1 MYSIDKY
8 FETIETVNQK
18 KKVMNNKCEDQD
30 HSMNDNSFFWYKC
43 NAHFCIKCQD
53 KHLDHSDFIYDLDKL
68 LSEDKVKEIQTQYR
82 EIKTHYEIYSTKI
95 KENIIEILH
104 KEINKINDT

>member
-30 HSMNDNSFFWYKC
+30 HSMNDNSFFCYKC
-43 NAHFCIKCQD
+43 NAYFLYKMP
-53 KHLDHSDFIYDLDKL
+53 
-68 LSEDKVKEIQTQYR
+68 R
-82 EIKTHYEIYSTKI
+82 
-95 KENIIEILH
+95 
-104 KEINKINDT
+104 